1 MYTVLFQF
9 IGAALCVG
17 GKSGHNGVQGR
28 TGLAAFNT
36 GVRHRSQHRR
46 GFLYGVA
53 HGFRS
58 CGACLVG
65 FTQLL
70 HIGVRAAHGIGHH
83 IHKMRGVGGRQ
94 PERRQVVGHDVGGR
108 CQIHVGGSGQLHD
121 GADALQ
127 HGFGIPT
134 GQGHVRQRVRRFT
147 GSEFGGRAH
156 LFGLVG
162 QGLQL
167 VAAGTAQCLHV
178 AHGRFKVTGR
188 VDAVHVRILDL
199 FKGFIDFCGS
209 KCLRYGFDGARALI
223 AVFLGTL
230 GCGFFLG
237 PQGVQLISKILAF
250 CAQIVRADACLIQRF
265 GSRAQLFLL
274 GCQRIA
280 GVTNALLQLG
290 ALAFKG
296 SGRAAGLLDFLL

>member
-1 MYTVLFQF
+1 M
-9 IGAALCVG
+9 
-17 GKSGHNGVQGR
+17 
-28 TGLAAFNT
+28 
-36 GVRHRSQHRR
+36 QHR
-46 GFLYGVA
+46 L
-53 HGFRS
+53 
-58 CGACLVG
+58 
-65 FTQLL
+65 
-70 HIGVRAAHGIGHH
+70 GIPPGQ
-83 IHKMRGVGGRQ
+83 R
-94 PERRQVVGHDVGGR
+94 
-108 CQIHVGGSGQLHD
+108 HVGQC
-121 GADALQ
+121 
-127 HGFGIPT
+127 IC
-134 GQGHVRQRVRRFT
+134 RFT

-156 LFGLVG
+156 LLGLVG

-167 VAAGTAQCLHV
+167 VAAGTAQRLHV

-209 KCLRYGFDGARALI
+209 KCLRYGFDGARALV

-250 CAQIVRADACLIQRF
+250 CAQIVRAYTCLIQRF

-274 GCQRIA
+274 GRQRIA

-296 SGRAAGLLDFLL
+296 SGRAVCLLDFLL